1 MEVDIQPEAVLSGLE
16 ISGGHRHHFS
26 DKFSESGGVRIT
38 KKQREH

>member
-1 MEVDIQPEAVLSGLE
+1 MEVDVQPEAVFSGLE
-16 ISGGHRHHFS
+16 ISGGHQHCLS